1 MQKAPS
7 PAPLKV
13 RAALINPM
21 SQRDRIAFHLRC
33 HGSITSVEAE
43 AIYRCRRLASR
54 IDELRKAG
62 MKIISATRHDP
73 TGQRY
78 VRYVLKED

>member
-1 MQKAPS
+1 MQKAPCTT
-7 PAPLKV
+7 PLKV
-13 RAALINPM
+13 RAAIIASL
-21 SQRDRIAFHLRC
+21 SQVEKIRAHLVM

-62 MKIISATRHDP
+62 MKIASVTRRDP

-78 VRYVLKED
+78 VRYVLKEG